1 MKEIFAKPVVLDNG
15 DVLDTVLPEVL
26 DAIERAEGSKVAK
39 SSSVVDR
46 LLEALREAGGSF
58 VPLSKLGPQLG
69 TDPAGLKAAVVQLA
83 RQGKVR
89 VMALEGRYAT
99 PEDRRWAFSDF
110 AFGDGRIGSVSL
122 R

>member
-1 MKEIFAKPVVLDNG
+1 MGRSTLKSM
-15 DVLDTVLPEVL
+15 LPGALV
-26 DAIERAEGSKVAK
+26 RKGVAE
-39 SSSVVDR
+39 R
-46 LLEALREAGGSF
+46 LLALLQEAGGGF